1 MLRLGFQ
8 RKQGVRMKQ
17 SIYLVEDET
26 DILELLI
33 LKLSAAGY
41 RCRGFE
47 KASAMLEKLD
57 QELPDL
63 LLLDLM
69 LPDMDGME
77 LCRLIKSD
85 PKFSSLPI
93 IMLTAR
99 IDLQDRVKGLDYGA
113 DDYITKP
120 FEGEELLARIRAVLR
135 RSLSQKDKNILILK
149 PALKLDF
156 NRFEAF
162 IDDKRI
168 DLTLTEFK
176 ILQIISSR
184 PGWVFSRSQLLDQLW
199 GTDKIV
205 VERTID
211 VHIKNLRDKIGNYA
225 ASIKNVRGL
234 GYKYDPGDLTNAQS

>member
-1 MLRLGFQ
+1 
-8 RKQGVRMKQ
+8 MKQ
-17 SIYLVEDET
+17 SIYLVEDES

-33 LKLSAAGY
+33 LKLSSAGY

-47 KASAMLEKLD
+47 NAADMLAKLRED
-57 QELPDL
+57 LPDL

-77 LCRLIKSD
+77 LCRMLKSD
-85 PKFSSLPI
+85 PQYSALPI

-99 IDLQDRVKGLDYGA
+99 IDLEDRVKGLDYGA

-135 RSLSQKDKNILILK
+135 RSQGLKDKNIIILK

-162 IDDKRI
+162 IDDVRV

-176 ILQIISSR
+176 ILQMLSSR

-211 VHIKNLRDKIGNYA
+211 VHIKNLRDKIGEYA
-225 ASIKNVRGL
+225 GSIKNVRGL
-234 GYKYDPGDLTNAQS
+234 GYKYDPGDTPNAQG